1 MFEFSPLFVSS
12 EKININKGG
21 CKVLE
26 FCRDKNGDHYFLVL
40 YFICAYKCCNGLEGK
55 IATLISW
62 FWYLLD
68 RSESR
73 LPRRGRTPGGCRGS
87 WRLLFNLFKY

>member
-1 MFEFSPLFVSS
+1 MFEFSPLFVSC
-12 EKININKGG
+12 EEININKGG
-21 CKVLE
+21 
-26 FCRDKNGDHYFLVL
+26 FLVL
-40 YFICAYKCCNGLEGK
+40 YFICAYKFCNGLEQK
-55 IATLISW
+55 MATVISW

-68 RSESR
+68 RSEAR